1 MFAGAGLL
9 VREAHGPPEFV
20 QRYTFSRS
28 GSIPQSVTTIEVRA
42 VEDSWDVPGIWRRP
56 GLTGD
61 TWSSEVRIHEVYES
75 ENGPPSFEPV
85 RVPVTIVD
93 NDPPMV
99 SLHGGAAVTEGSAA
113 GFTVRATSPPTSA
126 LTVRY
131 VVRQNDPYVIFP
143 GDFVAPGD
151 LGAKTV
157 RLPAGALSATFSV
170 PTVGDEADEADGS
183 VRVTLETGTGYTLAA
198 PRYQAVAVADDDPA
212 VLTLEDP
219 GFVFE
224 GGTARFKVRSTS
236 PGKGGLT
243 VSYEAAESGNFFAA
257 SSLGVRSVR
266 FPDGSRTAVISIP
279 TVDDS
284 LWDPQGTLT
293 VSLRAGSG
301 YVLGAP
307 SSATIGVFDLA
318 RDRGFDTDEGD
329 SDDGYVPDPDPD
341 EEPEPEPKSDSES
354 VGEPGSD
361 GVPGDGGEPSQADG
375 GGETQACG
383 SAAALAV
390 KARANHDA
398 LANTAGNRKERNDWW
413 RAWIALS
420 AKTGTYN
427 TPLTAAEA
435 GALESGDARWA
446 PYRQALECVEG
457 ASASPGDGGG
467 GSDGDP
473 GGGDEPSQACGSAA
487 ALAVKARANHDA
499 LANTAGNRKERNDWW
514 RAWIALSAKTGTYNT
529 PLTATEA
536 RALEAGDARWTPYRQ
551 ALECVEGAP

>member
-1 MFAGAGLL
+1 MRIYEIDAGLRGFPT
-9 VREAHGPPEFV
+9 VA
-20 QRYTFSRS
+20 
-28 GSIPQSVTTIEVRA
+28 
-42 VEDSWDVPGIWRRP
+42 
-56 GLTGD
+56 
-61 TWSSEVRIHEVYES
+61 
-75 ENGPPSFEPV
+75 PV

-99 SLHGGAAVTEGSAA
+99 SLHGGAAVTEGAA
-113 GFTVRATSPPTSA
+113 ARFTVRLTSPPRRETI
-126 LTVRY
+126 VRY
-131 VVRQNDPYVIFP
+131 VVRQNDPFVIYR

-151 LGAKTV
+151 LGLKSV
-157 RLPAGALSATFSV
+157 RLNQGQMSATFSV
-170 PTVGDEADEADGS
+170 PTVGDDVDEADGS
-183 VRVTLETGTGYTLAA
+183 VRVTLETGVGYTLAA
-198 PRYQAVAVADDDPA
+198 PRYQEVAVADDDPA

-307 SSATIGVFDLA
+307 SSATIGVYDLA

-329 SDDGYVPDPDPD
+329 SDDGSVPDPDPD

-361 GVPGDGGEPSQADG
+361 GVPGDGGEPSQA
-375 GGETQACG
+375 
-383 SAAALAV
+383 
-390 KARANHDA
+390 
-398 LANTAGNRKERNDWW
+398 
-413 RAWIALS
+413 
-420 AKTGTYN
+420 
-427 TPLTAAEA
+427 
-435 GALESGDARWA
+435 
-446 PYRQALECVEG
+446 
-457 ASASPGDGGG
+457 
-467 GSDGDP
+467 

-529 PLTATEA
+529 PLTAAEA
-536 RALEAGDARWTPYRQ
+536 RALESGDARWTPYRQ